1 MLRNISFGID
11 ALLQLKSR
19 FFLLLTPSGSGYL
32 LQEDG
37 SKIIL

>member
-1 MLRNISFGID
+1 MLAVINVGI
-11 ALLQLKSR
+11 AAILQYKSR
-19 FFLLLTPSGSGYL
+19 FFLLLNPDNTGYL